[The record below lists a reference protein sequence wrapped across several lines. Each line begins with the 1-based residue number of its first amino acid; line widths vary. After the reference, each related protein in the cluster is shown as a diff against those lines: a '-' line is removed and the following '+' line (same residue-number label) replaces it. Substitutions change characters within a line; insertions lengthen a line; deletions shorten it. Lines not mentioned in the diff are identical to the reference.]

1 LLQLKEKGDKQKKKK
16 KKRQRERETETSH
29 DGSVTAGANKR
40 KKKCGVVGSELDD
53 VQSCSFKKMAMA
65 LLAWE
70 RRLV

>member
-1 LLQLKEKGDKQKKKK
+1 V
-16 KKRQRERETETSH
+16 REREKETSH

-65 LLAWE
+65 LLA
-70 RRLV
+70 